1 MTLTRFQP
9 GDIVIKT
16 EKTTISTWTDNQN
29 NLQNQFTSSNQ
40 AIFNTPTSSG
50 NYYVDV
56 YNKDPQTD
64 TTAEVQFSCA
74 YGHRNG
80 SGSLDFTADTGS
92 FGLSTS
98 RATYSQYRQ
107 LVYGEETQNFQ
118 FGTHTPDDIYVI
130 NIERKNYKQNLK
142 PGSLS
147 LFVSSSGDSVGGVK
161 LTDDSV
167 TNPNATLTNAGRQFN
182 LVSGSL
188 GILSG
193 STIQQKGGSASYGY
207 VYPDAGYIILNPDA
221 FNSSS
226 MANDTYPA
234 GAPGE
239 AAYGNIF
246 PHRAN
251 NDYGNNLPN
260 NQRLQLAISGGA
272 HFIVDSEE
280 KITSRYYFV
289 RARNSE
295 YNHSNNP
302 TFTDSEGNLMFDSMI
317 DSPRTFI
324 TTVGLYND
332 SNDLVAVAK
341 VSQPIAKD
349 FSKEALIRVKLDY

>member
-9 GDIVIKT
+9 GDIVIKS
-16 EKTTISTWTDNQN
+16 EKSTISTWTDNQN
-29 NLQNQFTSSNQ
+29 NLQSQFTSSTQ
-40 AIFNTPTSSG
+40 AIYSSQTSSG

-74 YGHRNG
+74 YGHKNG
-80 SGSLDFTADTGS
+80 SGSLDFTNDTGS

-107 LVYGEETQNFQ
+107 LVYGEETQNFV
-118 FGTHTPDDIYVI
+118 FGTHEPDDIYVL
-130 NIERKNYKQNLK
+130 NIQRKNYKQNLK

-147 LFVSSSGDSVGGVK
+147 IYITGSTPPVGGHSIGGVK

-193 STIQQKGGSASYGY
+193 STIQQRGGSASYGF
-207 VYPDAGYIILNPDA
+207 VYPDAGFIIINPDA
-221 FNSSS
+221 FYSSS
-226 MANDTYPA
+226 AANNS
-234 GAPGE
+234 
-239 AAYGNIF
+239 NIF
-246 PHRAN
+246 SQVYPNRTP
-251 NDYGNNLPN
+251 NDAGNSTPN
-260 NQRLQLAISGGA
+260 TKRLQLAVSGGA

-280 KITSRYYFV
+280 KITSRYFFV
-289 RARNSE
+289 RARNGE

-302 TFTDSEGNLMFDSMI
+302 TFTDDQGNLYWDSMI

-332 SNDLVAVAK
+332 NNDLVAVAK
-341 VSQPIAKD
+341 LSQPIAKD
-349 FSKEALIRVKLDY
+349 PTKEALIRVKLDF